1 MWPRSSTPTDPD
13 RADWH
18 TVRVPAESLQER
30 YERRR
35 LLFIHSHRV
44 SIPFRRT
51 VAARVWAAAAV
62 AVLLA
67 VAVRSL
73 VRDVPGPAPTAAAL
87 VAAVATVVALRRPA
101 QAPHAHGLPGVP
113 DGPCPSPVP
122 ELGPWVIGS
131 RVAGPLTLL
140 VVAVGLPGWV
150 VLGPLAV
157 VVVLASRVAVF
168 ALGVRRRTRA
178 VARALA
184 AHQPRFAIAYAGYGG
199 GPTHL
204 TMWEEPLLS
213 AGFPGVV
220 FNYREQYCEYL
231 RENTDLTSPFVQ
243 LSPDAIRDLK
253 ILTVPSLGWFFYLHN
268 ARSNARFMAIRRVT
282 HVWLGHGDS
291 DKPASVFERHADY
304 DLLVVSGTAAI
315 DRYETGGVHIP
326 REKFVILG
334 RPQVHEIEAATG
346 PISAVARP
354 VVLYAPT
361 WQGKRKAVNF
371 SSLRRGAAIVQILI
385 NTGADVI
392 FRPHP
397 LSKRH
402 PKLAYFLDRVEAVLE
417 ADTVDPTTPG
427 QHHWGELPNDVWSL
441 NECMNRSDA
450 LVSDVSSV
458 VSDWLQSGKPYA
470 MVSTRLPADEFRAG
484 YPVAR
489 GAYVLLRDLD
499 GAEKTLADMLT
510 DDTMA
515 DERDALRLS
524 VLGGYSGR
532 ESAEAFA
539 AYFRDRFA
547 GSTP

>member
-1 MWPRSSTPTDPD
+1 
-13 RADWH
+13 
-18 TVRVPAESLQER
+18 VPAESLHER

-35 LLFIHSHRV
+35 LLFIHRHRV
-44 SIPFRRT
+44 DIAFRRT
-51 VAARVWAAAAV
+51 IAARVWSAAAV

-67 VAVRSL
+67 LALRSL
-73 VRDVPGPAPTAAAL
+73 VHDVPGAGLVVVAV
-87 VAAVATVVALRRPA
+87 VAAVGTVVALRRPA
-101 QAPHAHGLPGVP
+101 PAPHAHGLPGVP
-113 DGPCPSPVP
+113 DGPCPSAEPD
-122 ELGPWVIGS
+122 LGPWVIGS
-131 RVAGPLTLL
+131 RVAGPLTL
-140 VVAVGLPGWV
+140 AVLAAGLPAWIVLVPFV
-150 VLGPLAV
+150 VS
-157 VVVLASRVAVF
+157 VVLAGRVAVF
-168 ALGVRRRTRA
+168 ALDVRRRTRRI
-178 VARALA
+178 ARGLA

-220 FNYREQYCEYL
+220 LNYRGQYCEYL

-243 LSPDAIRDLK
+243 LSTDAVRDLQ
-253 ILTVPSLGWFFYLHN
+253 ILTVPTLRWFFYLHN
-268 ARSNARFMAIRRVT
+268 ARSNFRFMAIRDVT

-291 DKPASVFERHADY
+291 DKPASVFARHADY

-315 DRYETGGVHIP
+315 DRYEAGGVHIP
-326 REKFVILG
+326 REKFVVLG
-334 RPQVHEIEAATG
+334 RPQVHEIEAAAG
-346 PISAVARP
+346 PITDVARP

-361 WQGKRKAVNF
+361 WQGKRKIVNF

-402 PKLAYFLDRVEAVLE
+402 PKLAYFVDRVEAVLE
-417 ADTVDPTTPG
+417 ADHLDPSTPG
-427 QHHWGELPNDVWSL
+427 RHAWGELPNDVWTL
-441 NECMNRSDA
+441 NECMNRADA

-470 MVSTRLPADEFRAG
+470 MVSTRMPAEEFRER

-510 DDTMA
+510 GDTMA
-515 DERDALRLS
+515 AERDALRVS
-524 VLGGYSGR
+524 VLGGFSGS

-539 AYFRDRFA
+539 AYFHDRFA
-547 GSTP
+547 GVST